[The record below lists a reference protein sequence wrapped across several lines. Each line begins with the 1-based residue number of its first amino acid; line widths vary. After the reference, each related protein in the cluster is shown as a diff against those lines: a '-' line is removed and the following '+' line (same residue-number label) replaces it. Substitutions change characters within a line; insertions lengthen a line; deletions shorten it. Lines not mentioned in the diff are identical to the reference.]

1 MLTDSRDTI
10 LLASRASDLGAT
22 EFLAHFQ
29 ARAARRT
36 PFCPVPRLKLVC
48 THFTRNFPIYPQGA
62 DLLEAQWLAAD
73 SLPSHSV
80 ALFNEQRSWARAL
93 MPVEASQAMNIAT
106 PTADDDSGLFDD
118 YLGPDLLATDDAA
131 FA

>member
-1 MLTDSRDTI
+1 MLTDSRDTTV

-48 THFTRNFPIYPQGA
+48 TNFTTTG
-62 DLLEAQWLAAD
+62 LLQLG
-73 SLPSHSV
+73 S
-80 ALFNEQRSWARAL
+80 
-93 MPVEASQAMNIAT
+93 T
-106 PTADDDSGLFDD
+106 DDD
-118 YLGPDLLATDDAA
+118 AV

>member
-48 THFTRNFPIYPQGA
+48 AKHQ
-62 DLLEAQWLAAD
+62 
-73 SLPSHSV
+73 
-80 ALFNEQRSWARAL
+80 
-93 MPVEASQAMNIAT
+93 SQAINVAT
-106 PTADDDSGLFDD
+106 PTVADDSGLFDD
-118 YLGPDLLATDDAA
+118 YLGPELLSTDDAG

>member
-1 MLTDSRDTI
+1 MLTDSRDTTV

-36 PFCPVPRLKLVC
+36 PFCPVPRPTV
-48 THFTRNFPIYPQGA
+48 A
-62 DLLEAQWLAAD
+62 DE
-73 SLPSHSV
+73 
-80 ALFNEQRSWARAL
+80 
-93 MPVEASQAMNIAT
+93 
-106 PTADDDSGLFDD
+106 SGLFDD
-118 YLGPDLLATDDAA
+118 YLGPEVTTGLLQLGSTDDDAV

>member
-36 PFCPVPRLKLVC
+36 
-48 THFTRNFPIYPQGA
+48 
-62 DLLEAQWLAAD
+62 
-73 SLPSHSV
+73 
-80 ALFNEQRSWARAL
+80 
-93 MPVEASQAMNIAT
+93 SQAMTT
-106 PTADDDSGLFDD
+106 PTVADESGLFDD
-118 YLGPDLLATDDAA
+118 YLGPDLLSTDDAA